1 MRIAGLFAAIPIL
14 ALTASELTRN
24 AKAQALSPASRPSAK
39 AVFTEAEAA
48 LQAGEADKALGLLAS
63 APAGAEEGAAAGNL
77 VCRVRMT
84 LEQWDAAVSAC
95 EHAVQLD
102 VRNSNYHL
110 WLGRALGRKAAQASF
125 ISAYGLAK
133 RARAEFEE
141 AVRLNP
147 LNVEALSDVGNFY
160 QQAPGVVGGGIDK
173 AQAIAE
179 QLDKIDAARG
189 HLLRALIA
197 EQQRDYRAV
206 EQQYRQ
212 AIAAAAH
219 PAEQWINLAVFYER
233 RKQYPEMEAAIQSA
247 RDAAQKDQHA
257 AVSFYDGAGILIE
270 TRRNSDL
277 AVQLLEQYLSS
288 TNHTEEAPVFI
299 AHLRLARL
307 KERVGDTGS
316 ANRERAAAMAM
327 AHDFK
332 PTDDGTIGRALDPME
347 AARCM
352 AGEEFRA

>member
-1 MRIAGLFAAIPIL
+1 MAVVFAASSIL
-14 ALTASELTRN
+14 ALTAAGFTQP
-24 AKAQALSPASRPSAK
+24 AKAQTLSSTSQPAAN
-39 AVFTEAEAA
+39 AILAEAETA
-48 LQAGEADKALGLLAS
+48 LQAGEADRALGLLVS
-63 APAGAEEGAAAGNL
+63 PPAGVQEHAEAENL
-77 VCRVRMT
+77 ACRVRMT

-95 EHAVQLD
+95 EQAVQLEGQ
-102 VRNSNYHL
+102 NSNYHL

-125 ISAYGLAK
+125 LTAYGLAK

-173 AQAIAE
+173 AEAIAE
-179 QLDKIDAARG
+179 RLDKIDAARG
-189 HLLRALIA
+189 HQLRALIA
-197 EQQRDYRAV
+197 EQQRDYLAV

-212 AIAAAAH
+212 AIASATH
-219 PAEQWINLAVFYER
+219 PAEQWINLAVYFER
-233 RKQYPEMEAAIQSA
+233 RKQYAEMEAAIRNA
-247 RDAAQKDQHA
+247 MGAAQKDKHA
-257 AVSFYDGAGILIE
+257 AVAFYDGAGILLE
-270 TRRNSDL
+270 TRRDQNL

-316 ANRERAAAMAM
+316 ASRERAAAMAM

-332 PTDDGTIGRALDPME
+332 PADDATIGRALDPME
-347 AARCM
+347 IARRM
-352 AGEEFRA
+352 GSEELHA